1 MLTSNQTQ
9 YGNLLRL
16 QPSGESPLLHPANEH
31 RQLIV
36 IDFEYASANTPGL
49 EFANH
54 FTEWCYNYHHPES
67 SYACN
72 TKAYPTPEE
81 QHRFVRSYVMHRPQF
96 NPAAS
101 ATPKIPA
108 KEASVSNFMLDA
120 RTPENKIDYFAEE
133 KAREEAMEKQIQTL
147 LDETKVWRLAN
158 SAQWVAWG
166 IVQAKVPELDEM
178 PTLTTTAAML
188 DKIQERIHPQS
199 DPLDPEVKALQED
212 AKADR
217 PEGRLEEEARQ
228 QGSEEEEDQ
237 EEFDYLAYAQDRA
250 IFFWGDCLQFGLVQE
265 EELPA
270 SLRRRLKIVR

>member
-1 MLTSNQTQ
+1 M
-9 YGNLLRL
+9 
-16 QPSGESPLLHPANEH
+16 
-31 RQLIV
+31 
-36 IDFEYASANTPGL
+36 

-101 ATPKIPA
+101 ATPKMNP
-108 KEASVSNFMLDA
+108 KEANVSGFMLDA
-120 RTPENKIDYFAEE
+120 RTPQGDNQTDYFAEE
-133 KAREEAMEKQIQTL
+133 KAREEAMEKQIQAL
-147 LDETKVWRLAN
+147 LHETKVWRIAN

-178 PTLTTTAAML
+178 PKQSKTAAIL
-188 DKIQERIHPQS
+188 DKIKQRIHPQS

-212 AKADR
+212 AKVDR
-217 PEGRLEEEARQ
+217 PESRWQEEAHQ
-228 QGSEEEEDQ
+228 EGSEEEEDPE
-237 EEFDYLAYAQDRA
+237 EEFDYLTYAQDRA
-250 IFFWGDCLQFGLVQE
+250 MFFWGDCLQFGLVQE
-265 EELPA
+265 EELPE
-270 SLRRRLKIVR
+270 SLRRRLKIVKY

>member
-1 MLTSNQTQ
+1 
-9 YGNLLRL
+9 LLRL

-72 TKAYPTPEE
+72 TNAYPTPEE

-108 KEASVSNFMLDA
+108 KEANISSFTLDA
-120 RTPENKIDYFAEE
+120 RTPQGDSEIDYFAEE
-133 KAREEAMEKQIQTL
+133 KAREEAMEKQIQAL
-147 LDETKVWRLAN
+147 LHETKVWRIAN

-166 IVQAKVPELDEM
+166 IVQAKVPELDGM
-178 PTLTTTAAML
+178 PKMSKTAAIR
-188 DKIQERIHPQS
+188 DQIKQWIHPQS

-217 PEGRLEEEARQ
+217 PESRLQEEAHQ
-228 QGSEEEEDQ
+228 QGSEDEDDH
-237 EEFDYLAYAQDRA
+237 EEFDYLTYAQDRA
-250 IFFWGDCLQFGLVQE
+250 MFFWGDCLQFGLVKE
-265 EELPA
+265 EELPEK
-270 SLRRRLKIVR
+270 LRSRLKIVKY

>member
-1 MLTSNQTQ
+1 MQAQ

-16 QPSGESPLLHPANEH
+16 QPLGESPLLHPANEH

-36 IDFEYASANTPGL
+36 IDFEYANANTPGL

-54 FTEWCYNYHHPES
+54 FTEWCYNYHHPDS

-108 KEASVSNFMLDA
+108 KEAHVSSFTLDG
-120 RTPENKIDYFAEE
+120 RTPQGDAKIDYFVEE
-133 KAREEAMEKQIQTL
+133 KAREEAMEKQIQEL
-147 LDETKVWRLAN
+147 LRETRVWRIAN

-166 IVQAKVPELDEM
+166 IVQAKVPELGDL
-178 PTLTTTAAML
+178 PKKSKTAAIL
-188 DKIQERIHPQS
+188 DKIKQRIHLPS
-199 DPLDPEVKALQED
+199 DPLDAEVQALRED

-217 PEGRLEEEARQ
+217 PEGRLQEEAHQ
-228 QGSEEEEDQ
+228 EGSEDEEEEH
-237 EEFDYLAYAQDRA
+237 EEFDYLTYAQDRA
-250 IFFWGDCLQFGLVQE
+250 LFFWGDCLQFGLVQE
-265 EELPA
+265 HELPE
-270 SLRRRLKIVR
+270 SLRKRLKIVKY